1 MNAQRLTENQTQILD
16 QLLEAQD
23 EGRLLTSFQ
32 DQFSNFDIEDAYE
45 IQAEMADRWMENG
58 KQLTGYKM
66 GLTSRAKQESMG
78 ISSSIYGRLFAPYI
92 VSDNGS
98 INLDKGVQPRVE
110 PEIGL
115 KIDQPLTGPV
125 TGLDVLHASSCVFPC
140 IEVLDS
146 RFKDYNFSL
155 PDVIADNT
163 SAFRVVL
170 GPSAGSPQVYDLESL
185 GVVLRKNGRVVATG
199 ATGAT
204 LGNPLNAA
212 AELVNVL
219 SQQGRDGLKPGMI
232 VITGGITDAVSV
244 SSGDYVQTSIQQIGT
259 MELDCN

>member
-1 MNAQRLTENQTQILD
+1 MKADRLTDNQSHILN
-16 QLLEAQD
+16 QLLEAQR
-23 EGRLLTSFQ
+23 EGKLLTSFQ
-32 DQFSNFDIEDAYE
+32 DHFPDFDLEDAYN
-45 IQAEMADRWMENG
+45 IQVKMAEEYIGDGDR
-58 KQLTGYKM
+58 LTGYKM

-78 ISSSIYGRLFAPYI
+78 ISDSIYGRLFDSHI

-98 INLDKGVQPRVE
+98 IDLQQGVQPRVE

-115 KIDQPLTGPV
+115 KIDQPLNGPV
-125 TGLDVLHASSCVFPC
+125 TGLDVIKATSSIFPC

-146 RFKDYNFSL
+146 RFEDYNFSL

-170 GPSAGSPQVYDLESL
+170 GSSAGEPHRYNLDSL
-185 GVVLRKNGRVVATG
+185 GVILRKNGRVEATG

-219 SQQGRDGLKPGMI
+219 SRQGRDGLKPGMV
-232 VITGGITDAVSV
+232 VITGGITDAVPVSV
-244 SSGDYVQTSIQQIGT
+244 GDHIQASFQEVGT
-259 MELDCN
+259 IEFDGD